1 MKVSAHFTKK
11 SEDDQIFSEDNRRFE
26 KTFEEYSKTFRS
38 YTKKVSDKHDIT
50 GCDFVWILAVV
61 YFPVKQSF
69 L

>member
-50 GCDFVWILAVV
+50 GCDFV
-61 YFPVKQSF
+61 
-69 L
+69 